1 MPIWIGSGK
10 REHDLAIRIYQL
22 AKQLKVDN
30 KILVDAC
37 KRLGI
42 EGKGSALASLSDEQV
57 VAIREHLGGARRPAA
72 PVPPR
77 MEPPKRE
84 EKPLGRV
91 RALPPTIRPVP
102 QPTAPEPPAAESAA
116 STAPAAEI
124 AASTTPTT
132 PVTPVTPTAPPAPTM
147 SVTPTA
153 AVTPAPSVTPTAPAT
168 PTADVPPAAPVTPAA
183 PEVFVTPTVTPT
195 SDSVSP
201 PAATPSPPL
210 AGPIPSAVTPTPPPR
225 PAGAVRREDYI
236 GPAAAADKKIPVL
249 GSRPDKGGPVK
260 KSPGEEG
267 GRGTADKGGLSIK
280 LAPMPA
286 PKLPAAKKKEEP
298 RAQKPDLRL
307 PPGALRPGKAGE
319 RPLSEQLRQ
328 HEKKRKAP
336 AKKPIEAEPDATLSE
351 TAHGGKDRGKRGKR
365 SAGPLDEAGSTL
377 GGREQRQL
385 KRKRSSAAPGR
396 QRAADEDETAP
407 RQVRRLRRTGN
418 ISTAAPRKHN
428 VVVDLPCTVKSFAE
442 SLGLPVADVQR
453 KLFEFEKLLRI
464 TDQLDL
470 ETAELLATAL
480 EVEVDFRKET
490 SAEEKLMEKLHNIQ
504 DDPASLKPR
513 PPVITFLGHV
523 DHGKTSLLDRIINID
538 VVSTEKGRITQ
549 HIRAYRIKKDGRAIA
564 FVDTPGHEAFTEM
577 RARGANC
584 TDIAVLVV
592 AADDGVMPQTE
603 EAISHAKAAG
613 VPIVVAL
620 NKIDLPGANPDRT
633 YQQLA
638 AAELLPSE
646 WGGDVEV
653 VRTSAITGAGI
664 DELLDTILT
673 VAELNEYKAN
683 PDAPGSGVCLEAEVQ
698 QGRGVVCKV
707 LVDRGTLHVGDIVV
721 CGAAHGRIKAMYDT
735 LNSRKRVKEAGP
747 SFPVNLTGLDVAP
760 GAGDRFYVVATIPE
774 ARQIAEERAAQLR
787 NEELRVTMPQVTLET
802 LSERISQQQVRTLNI
817 ILRADVRGSIE
828 AIKKEMTKLQHPE
841 VQIKILQASV
851 GGITEA
857 DVTLA
862 SASDAV
868 IIGFNV
874 VPEEGARVL
883 AENRGVQIRRYDI
896 IYQITSDLKAALE
909 GMLLPEKREAELG
922 RALVQKTFAIS
933 RLGTIAGCRV
943 LAGSIQRDSRIRVI
957 RESRII
963 GDYPLE
969 SLKREKDDAREVR
982 EGYECGMKL
991 GGFNDLKEGDI
1002 LEAYKIEEVARTF

>member
-1 MPIWIGSGK
+1 LVPILIGNGK

-37 KRLGI
+37 KKLGI

-91 RALPPTIRPVP
+91 RALPPTIRPVS
-102 QPTAPEPPAAESAA
+102 QPSAPEPP
-116 STAPAAEI
+116 PAAEI
-124 AASTTPTT
+124 AAPSEAPPPVTPTVPVTPTT
-132 PVTPVTPTAPPAPTM
+132 SVTPTAPPP
-147 SVTPTA
+147 SETPE
-153 AVTPAPSVTPTAPAT
+153 
-168 PTADVPPAAPVTPAA
+168 TPAA
-183 PEVFVTPTVTPT
+183 PTGTPTAEQ
-195 SDSVSP
+195 VSP
-201 PAATPSPPL
+201 PAAPASPPPET
-210 AGPIPSAVTPTPPPR
+210 PIPATVTPTPPPR

-236 GPAAAADKKIPVL
+236 GPAAAADKRIPVL
-249 GSRPDKGGPVK
+249 GSRPDKGAPVK

-267 GRGTADKGGLSIK
+267 GRGSADKGGLSIK

-286 PKLPAAKKKEEP
+286 PKRPAAKKKEEP

-307 PPGALRPGKAGE
+307 PPGALRPGKAGG

-336 AKKPIEAEPDATLSE
+336 AKKPIEAEPGAALSE
-351 TAHGGKDRGKRGKR
+351 TGQGGKDRGKRSKR
-365 SAGPLDEAGSTL
+365 AAGPLGNAGSTL

-385 KRKRSSAAPGR
+385 KRKRSGAATTR
-396 QRAADEDETAP
+396 RRAGDEEEISP
-407 RQVRRLRRTGN
+407 RLARRLRRTGN
-418 ISTAAPRKHN
+418 VSTAAPRKHN

-453 KLFEFEKLLRI
+453 KLFEYEKLLRI

-480 EVEVDFRKET
+480 EIEVDFRKAA
-490 SAEEKLMEKLHNIQ
+490 SAEEKLMERLHNIK
-504 DDPASLKPR
+504 DDSASLKPR
-513 PPVITFLGHV
+513 PPVVTFLGHV

-549 HIRAYRIKKDGRAIA
+549 HIRAYRIKKDGRPIA

-603 EAISHAKAAG
+603 EAISHARAAG

-620 NKIDLPGANPDRT
+620 NKIDLPGANPDRA

-735 LNSRKRVKEAGP
+735 LNPRRRVKEAGP
-747 SFPVNLTGLDVAP
+747 SFPANLTGLDVAP
-760 GAGDRFYVVATIPE
+760 GAGDRFYVVPTIPE
-774 ARQIAEERAAQLR
+774 ARQIAEERAAHQR
-787 NEELRVTMPQVTLET
+787 KEELRVTMPQVTLET

-874 VPEEGARVL
+874 VPEESARVL

-909 GMLLPEKREAELG
+909 GMLRPEKREAELG

-943 LAGSIQRDSRIRVI
+943 LAGSIQRDARIRVI

-963 GDYPLE
+963 GDYSLE

>member
-1 MPIWIGSGK
+1 MPILIGNGK

-37 KRLGI
+37 KKLGI

-91 RALPPTIRPVP
+91 RALPPTIRPVS
-102 QPTAPEPPAAESAA
+102 QPSAPEPP
-116 STAPAAEI
+116 PAAEI
-124 AASTTPTT
+124 AAPSEAPPPVTPTVPVTPTT
-132 PVTPVTPTAPPAPTM
+132 SVTPTAPPP
-147 SVTPTA
+147 SETPE
-153 AVTPAPSVTPTAPAT
+153 
-168 PTADVPPAAPVTPAA
+168 TPAA
-183 PEVFVTPTVTPT
+183 PTGTPTAEQ
-195 SDSVSP
+195 VSP
-201 PAATPSPPL
+201 PAAPASPPPET
-210 AGPIPSAVTPTPPPR
+210 PIPATVTPTPPPR

-236 GPAAAADKKIPVL
+236 GPAAAADKRIPVL
-249 GSRPDKGGPVK
+249 GSRPDKGAPVK

-267 GRGTADKGGLSIK
+267 GRGSADKGGLSIK

-286 PKLPAAKKKEEP
+286 PKRPAAKKKEEP

-307 PPGALRPGKAGE
+307 PPGALRPGKAGG

-336 AKKPIEAEPDATLSE
+336 AKKPIEAEPGAALSE
-351 TAHGGKDRGKRGKR
+351 TGQGGKDRGKRSKR
-365 SAGPLDEAGSTL
+365 AAGPLGNAGSTL

-385 KRKRSSAAPGR
+385 KRKRSGAATTR
-396 QRAADEDETAP
+396 RRAGDEEEISP
-407 RQVRRLRRTGN
+407 RLARRLRRTGN
-418 ISTAAPRKHN
+418 VSTAAPRKHN

-453 KLFEFEKLLRI
+453 KLFEYEKLLRI

-480 EVEVDFRKET
+480 EIEVDFRKAA
-490 SAEEKLMEKLHNIQ
+490 SAEEKLMERLHNIK
-504 DDPASLKPR
+504 DDSASLKPR
-513 PPVITFLGHV
+513 PPVVTFLGHV

-549 HIRAYRIKKDGRAIA
+549 HIRAYRIKKDGRPIA

-603 EAISHAKAAG
+603 EAISHARAAG

-620 NKIDLPGANPDRT
+620 NKIDLPGANPDRA

-735 LNSRKRVKEAGP
+735 LNPRRRVKEAGP
-747 SFPVNLTGLDVAP
+747 SFPANLTGLDVAP
-760 GAGDRFYVVATIPE
+760 GAGDRFYVVPTIPE
-774 ARQIAEERAAQLR
+774 ARQIAEERAAHQR
-787 NEELRVTMPQVTLET
+787 KEELRVTMPQVTLET

-874 VPEEGARVL
+874 VPEESARVL

-909 GMLLPEKREAELG
+909 GMLRPEKREAELG

-943 LAGSIQRDSRIRVI
+943 LAGSIQRDARIRVI

-963 GDYPLE
+963 GDYSLE

>member
-1 MPIWIGSGK
+1 LVPILIGNGK

-37 KRLGI
+37 KKLGI

-91 RALPPTIRPVP
+91 RALPPTIRPVS
-102 QPTAPEPPAAESAA
+102 QPSAPEPP
-116 STAPAAEI
+116 PAAEI
-124 AASTTPTT
+124 AAPSEAPPPVTPTVPVTPTT
-132 PVTPVTPTAPPAPTM
+132 SVTPTAPPPSETPETPAAPTG
-147 SVTPTA
+147 TPTA
-153 AVTPAPSVTPTAPAT
+153 AQ
-168 PTADVPPAAPVTPAA
+168 
-183 PEVFVTPTVTPT
+183 
-195 SDSVSP
+195 VSP
-201 PAATPSPPL
+201 PAAPASPPPET
-210 AGPIPSAVTPTPPPR
+210 PIPATVTPTPPPR

-236 GPAAAADKKIPVL
+236 GPAAAADKRIPVL
-249 GSRPDKGGPVK
+249 GSRPDKGAPVK

-267 GRGTADKGGLSIK
+267 GRGSADKGGLSIK

-286 PKLPAAKKKEEP
+286 PKRPAAKKKEEP

-307 PPGALRPGKAGE
+307 PPGALRPGKAGG

-336 AKKPIEAEPDATLSE
+336 AKKPIEAEPGAALSE
-351 TAHGGKDRGKRGKR
+351 TGQGGKDRGKRSKR
-365 SAGPLDEAGSTL
+365 AAGPLGNAGSTL

-385 KRKRSSAAPGR
+385 KRKRSGAATTR
-396 QRAADEDETAP
+396 RRAGDEEEISP
-407 RQVRRLRRTGN
+407 RLARRLRRTGN
-418 ISTAAPRKHN
+418 VSTAAPRKHN

-453 KLFEFEKLLRI
+453 KLFEYEKLLRI

-480 EVEVDFRKET
+480 EIEVDFRKAA
-490 SAEEKLMEKLHNIQ
+490 SAEEKLMERLHNIK
-504 DDPASLKPR
+504 DDSASLKPR
-513 PPVITFLGHV
+513 PPVVTFLGHV

-549 HIRAYRIKKDGRAIA
+549 HIRAYRIKKDGRPIA

-603 EAISHAKAAG
+603 EAISHARAAG

-620 NKIDLPGANPDRT
+620 NKIDLPGANPDRA

-735 LNSRKRVKEAGP
+735 LNPRRRVKEAGP
-747 SFPVNLTGLDVAP
+747 SFPANLTGLDVAP
-760 GAGDRFYVVATIPE
+760 GAGDRFYVVPTIPE
-774 ARQIAEERAAQLR
+774 ARQIAEERAAHQR
-787 NEELRVTMPQVTLET
+787 KEELRVTMPQVTLET

-874 VPEEGARVL
+874 VPEESARVL

-909 GMLLPEKREAELG
+909 GMLRPEKREAELG

-943 LAGSIQRDSRIRVI
+943 LAGSIQRDARIRVI

-963 GDYPLE
+963 GDYSLE

>member
-1 MPIWIGSGK
+1 LVPILIGNGK

-37 KRLGI
+37 KKLGI

-91 RALPPTIRPVP
+91 RALPPTIRPVS
-102 QPTAPEPPAAESAA
+102 QPSAPEPP
-116 STAPAAEI
+116 PAAEI
-124 AASTTPTT
+124 AAPSEAPPPVTPTVPVTPTT
-132 PVTPVTPTAPPAPTM
+132 SVTPTAPPP
-147 SVTPTA
+147 SETPE
-153 AVTPAPSVTPTAPAT
+153 
-168 PTADVPPAAPVTPAA
+168 TPAA
-183 PEVFVTPTVTPT
+183 PTGTPTAEQ
-195 SDSVSP
+195 VSP
-201 PAATPSPPL
+201 PAAPASPPPET
-210 AGPIPSAVTPTPPPR
+210 PIPATVTPTPPPR

-236 GPAAAADKKIPVL
+236 GPAAAADKRIPVL
-249 GSRPDKGGPVK
+249 GSRPDKGAPVK

-267 GRGTADKGGLSIK
+267 GRGSADKGGLSIK

-286 PKLPAAKKKEEP
+286 PKRPAAKKKEEP

-307 PPGALRPGKAGE
+307 PPGALRPGKAGG

-336 AKKPIEAEPDATLSE
+336 AKKPIEAEPGAALSE
-351 TAHGGKDRGKRGKR
+351 TGQGGKDRGKRSKR
-365 SAGPLDEAGSTL
+365 AAGPLGNAGSTL

-385 KRKRSSAAPGR
+385 KRKRSGAATTR
-396 QRAADEDETAP
+396 RRAGDEEEISP
-407 RQVRRLRRTGN
+407 RLARRLRRTGN
-418 ISTAAPRKHN
+418 VSTAAPRKHN

-453 KLFEFEKLLRI
+453 KLFEYEKLLRI

-480 EVEVDFRKET
+480 EIEVDFRKAA
-490 SAEEKLMEKLHNIQ
+490 SAEEKLMERLHNIK
-504 DDPASLKPR
+504 DDSASLKPR
-513 PPVITFLGHV
+513 PPVVTFLGHV

-549 HIRAYRIKKDGRAIA
+549 HIRAYRIKKDGRPIA

-620 NKIDLPGANPDRT
+620 NKIDLPGANPDRA

-735 LNSRKRVKEAGP
+735 LNPRRRVKEAGP
-747 SFPVNLTGLDVAP
+747 SFPANLTGLDVAP
-760 GAGDRFYVVATIPE
+760 GAGDRFYVVPTIPE
-774 ARQIAEERAAQLR
+774 ARQIAEERAAHQR
-787 NEELRVTMPQVTLET
+787 KEELRVTMPQVTLET

-874 VPEEGARVL
+874 VPEESARVL

-909 GMLLPEKREAELG
+909 GMLRPEKREAELG

-943 LAGSIQRDSRIRVI
+943 LAGSIQRDARIRVI

-963 GDYPLE
+963 GDYSLE

>member
-1 MPIWIGSGK
+1 M
-10 REHDLAIRIYQL
+10 AIRIYQL

-37 KRLGI
+37 KKLGI

-91 RALPPTIRPVP
+91 RALPPTIRPVS
-102 QPTAPEPPAAESAA
+102 QPSAPEPP
-116 STAPAAEI
+116 PAAEI
-124 AASTTPTT
+124 AAPSEAPPPVTPTVPVTPTT
-132 PVTPVTPTAPPAPTM
+132 SVTPTAPPPSETPETPAAPTG
-147 SVTPTA
+147 TPTA
-153 AVTPAPSVTPTAPAT
+153 AQ
-168 PTADVPPAAPVTPAA
+168 
-183 PEVFVTPTVTPT
+183 
-195 SDSVSP
+195 VSP
-201 PAATPSPPL
+201 PAAPASPPPET
-210 AGPIPSAVTPTPPPR
+210 PIPATVTPTPPPR

-236 GPAAAADKKIPVL
+236 GPAAAADKRIPVL
-249 GSRPDKGGPVK
+249 GSRPDKGAPVK

-267 GRGTADKGGLSIK
+267 GRGSADKGGLSIK

-286 PKLPAAKKKEEP
+286 PKRPAAKKKEEP

-307 PPGALRPGKAGE
+307 PPGALRPGKAGG

-336 AKKPIEAEPDATLSE
+336 AKKPIEAEPGAALSE
-351 TAHGGKDRGKRGKR
+351 TGQGGKDRGKRSKR
-365 SAGPLDEAGSTL
+365 AAGPLGNAGSTL

-385 KRKRSSAAPGR
+385 KRKRSGAATTR
-396 QRAADEDETAP
+396 RRAGDEEEISP
-407 RQVRRLRRTGN
+407 RLARRLRRTGN
-418 ISTAAPRKHN
+418 VSTAAPRKHN

-453 KLFEFEKLLRI
+453 KLFEYEKLLRI

-480 EVEVDFRKET
+480 EIEVDFRKAA
-490 SAEEKLMEKLHNIQ
+490 SAEEKLMERLHNIK
-504 DDPASLKPR
+504 DDSASLKPR
-513 PPVITFLGHV
+513 PPVVTFLGHV

-549 HIRAYRIKKDGRAIA
+549 HIRAYRIKKDGRPIA

-603 EAISHAKAAG
+603 EAISHARAAG

-620 NKIDLPGANPDRT
+620 NKIDLPGANPDRA

-735 LNSRKRVKEAGP
+735 LNPRRRVKEAGP
-747 SFPVNLTGLDVAP
+747 SFPANLTGLDVAP
-760 GAGDRFYVVATIPE
+760 GAGDRFYVVPTIPE
-774 ARQIAEERAAQLR
+774 ARQIAEERAAHQR
-787 NEELRVTMPQVTLET
+787 KEELRVTMPQVTLET

-874 VPEEGARVL
+874 VPEESARVL

-909 GMLLPEKREAELG
+909 GMLRPEKREAELG

-943 LAGSIQRDSRIRVI
+943 LAGSIQRDARIRVI

-963 GDYPLE
+963 GDYSLE

>member
-1 MPIWIGSGK
+1 M
-10 REHDLAIRIYQL
+10 AIRIYQL

-37 KRLGI
+37 KKLGI

-91 RALPPTIRPVP
+91 RALPPTIRPVS
-102 QPTAPEPPAAESAA
+102 QPSAPEPP
-116 STAPAAEI
+116 PAAEI
-124 AASTTPTT
+124 AAPSEAP
-132 PVTPVTPTAPPAPTM
+132 PPVTPTVPVTPTT

-153 AVTPAPSVTPTAPAT
+153 APPYATPGAPAA
-168 PTADVPPAAPVTPAA
+168 PAGAPPAGRGSPPAAPA
-183 PEVFVTPTVTPT
+183 
-195 SDSVSP
+195 SP
-201 PAATPSPPL
+201 PPET
-210 AGPIPSAVTPTPPPR
+210 PIPATVTPTPPPR

-236 GPAAAADKKIPVL
+236 GPAAAADKRIPVL
-249 GSRPDKGGPVK
+249 GSRPDKGAPVK

-267 GRGTADKGGLSIK
+267 GRGSADKGGLSIK

-286 PKLPAAKKKEEP
+286 PKRPAAKKKEEP

-307 PPGALRPGKAGE
+307 PPGALRPGKAGG

-336 AKKPIEAEPDATLSE
+336 AKKPIEAEPGAALSE
-351 TAHGGKDRGKRGKR
+351 TGQGGKDRGKRSKR
-365 SAGPLDEAGSTL
+365 AAGPLGNAGSTL

-385 KRKRSSAAPGR
+385 KRKRSGAATTR
-396 QRAADEDETAP
+396 RRAGDEEEISP
-407 RQVRRLRRTGN
+407 RLARRLRRTGN
-418 ISTAAPRKHN
+418 VSTAAPRKHN

-453 KLFEFEKLLRI
+453 KLFEYEKLLRI

-480 EVEVDFRKET
+480 EIEVDFRKAA
-490 SAEEKLMEKLHNIQ
+490 SAEEKLMERLHNIK
-504 DDPASLKPR
+504 DDSASLKPR
-513 PPVITFLGHV
+513 PPVVTFLGHV

-549 HIRAYRIKKDGRAIA
+549 HIRAYRIKKDGRPIA

-603 EAISHAKAAG
+603 EAISHARAAG

-620 NKIDLPGANPDRT
+620 NKIDLPGANPDRA

-735 LNSRKRVKEAGP
+735 LNPRRRVKEAGP
-747 SFPVNLTGLDVAP
+747 SFPANLTGLDVAP
-760 GAGDRFYVVATIPE
+760 GAGDRFYVVPTIPE
-774 ARQIAEERAAQLR
+774 ARQIAEERAAHQR
-787 NEELRVTMPQVTLET
+787 KEELRVTMPQVTLET

-874 VPEEGARVL
+874 VPEESARVL

-909 GMLLPEKREAELG
+909 GMLRPEKREAELG

-943 LAGSIQRDSRIRVI
+943 LAGSIQRDARIRVI

-963 GDYPLE
+963 GDYSLE

>member
-1 MPIWIGSGK
+1 M
-10 REHDLAIRIYQL
+10 AIRIYQL

-37 KRLGI
+37 KKLGI

-91 RALPPTIRPVP
+91 RALPPTIRPVS
-102 QPTAPEPPAAESAA
+102 QPSAPEPP
-116 STAPAAEI
+116 PAAEI
-124 AASTTPTT
+124 AAPSEAPPPVTPTVPVTPTT
-132 PVTPVTPTAPPAPTM
+132 SVTPTAPPPTDTPATPAAPTG
-147 SVTPTA
+147 
-153 AVTPAPSVTPTAPAT
+153 T
-168 PTADVPPAAPVTPAA
+168 PTADQ
-183 PEVFVTPTVTPT
+183 
-195 SDSVSP
+195 VSP
-201 PAATPSPPL
+201 PAAPASPPPET
-210 AGPIPSAVTPTPPPR
+210 PIPATVTPTPPPR

-236 GPAAAADKKIPVL
+236 GPAAAADKRIPVL
-249 GSRPDKGGPVK
+249 GSRPDKGAPVK

-267 GRGTADKGGLSIK
+267 GRGSADKGGLSIK

-286 PKLPAAKKKEEP
+286 PKRPAAKKKEEP

-307 PPGALRPGKAGE
+307 PPGALRPGKAGG

-336 AKKPIEAEPDATLSE
+336 AKKPIEAEPGAALSE
-351 TAHGGKDRGKRGKR
+351 TGQGGKDRGKRSKR
-365 SAGPLDEAGSTL
+365 AAGPLGNAGSTL

-385 KRKRSSAAPGR
+385 KRKRSGAATTR
-396 QRAADEDETAP
+396 RRAGDEEEISP
-407 RQVRRLRRTGN
+407 RLARRLRRTGN
-418 ISTAAPRKHN
+418 VSTAAPRKHN

-453 KLFEFEKLLRI
+453 KLFEYEKLLRI

-480 EVEVDFRKET
+480 EIEVDFRKAA
-490 SAEEKLMEKLHNIQ
+490 SAEEKLMERLHNIK
-504 DDPASLKPR
+504 DDSASLKPR
-513 PPVITFLGHV
+513 PPVVTFLGHV

-549 HIRAYRIKKDGRAIA
+549 HIRAYRIKKDGRPIA

-603 EAISHAKAAG
+603 EAISHARAAG

-620 NKIDLPGANPDRT
+620 NKIDLPGANPDRA

-735 LNSRKRVKEAGP
+735 LNPRRRVKEAGP
-747 SFPVNLTGLDVAP
+747 SFPANLTGLDVAP
-760 GAGDRFYVVATIPE
+760 GAGDRFYVVPTIPE
-774 ARQIAEERAAQLR
+774 ARQIAEERAAHQR
-787 NEELRVTMPQVTLET
+787 KEELRVTMPQVTLET

-874 VPEEGARVL
+874 VPEESARVL

-909 GMLLPEKREAELG
+909 GMLRPEKREAELG

-943 LAGSIQRDSRIRVI
+943 LAGSIQRDARIRVI

-963 GDYPLE
+963 GDYSLE